1 MVMSFGL
8 NLYVQQSPHGSFIMG
23 RSDSHEPR
31 DGRVTSSWKFLE
43 EMSKT
48 IVNVLPPI
56 AKLRIVRQWAGL
68 YNMTPDRQPIY
79 EKSDVVD
86 GFYMAIGFSG
96 HGFMFG
102 PVTGAVMSEMVLGET
117 PTIDASNLSLK
128 RFERGEMVFEP
139 SVV

>member
-1 MVMSFGL
+1 
-8 NLYVQQSPHGSFIMG
+8 
-23 RSDSHEPR
+23 
-31 DGRVTSSWKFLE
+31 
-43 EMSKT
+43 MSKT

-79 EKSDVVD
+79 EKSDEVE
-86 GFYMAIGFSG
+86 GFFMAVGFSG

-102 PVTGAVMSEMVLGET
+102 PVTGTVMSEMILGET
-117 PTIDASNLSLK
+117 PTMDAAKLSLK